1 MRPLVFAMVLT
12 TAQQLKTEV
21 GRTYMPIF
29 QNALF
34 YSIATQA
41 TSVFVAKRPDS
52 TVTLMLCIAIYLAI
66 VLTLSV
72 TLQQFK
78 LQLTSTNTQP
88 LVIFMVTFMTY
99 ITGLVATLL
108 TQLESTLAA
117 RFAFSIF
124 DEAANVSWAVAIG
137 FVASTLLFLAR
148 VTAFNSFSS

>member
-1 MRPLVFAMVLT
+1 
-12 TAQQLKTEV
+12 
-21 GRTYMPIF
+21 MPIF

-34 YSIATQA
+34 YSIANQA
-41 TSVFVAKRPDS
+41 TTVFVAKRPDS

-66 VLTLSV
+66 VLTISV

-78 LQLTSTNTQP
+78 ARLLSAPYQP
-88 LVIFMVTFMTY
+88 LIVFIVTFMTY

-124 DEAANVSWAVAIG
+124 DEAASVSWAVAIG

-148 VTAFNSFSS
+148 VSAFNSFSS